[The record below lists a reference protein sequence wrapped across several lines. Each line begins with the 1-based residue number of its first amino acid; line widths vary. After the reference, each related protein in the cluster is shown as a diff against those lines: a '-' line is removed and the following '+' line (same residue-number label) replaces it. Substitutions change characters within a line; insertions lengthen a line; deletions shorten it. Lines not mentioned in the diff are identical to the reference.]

1 MKELSK
7 VPLGIIIFAAAAA
20 LIVVG
25 IPVLYF
31 VLFAQML

>member
-7 VPLGIIIFAAAAA
+7 VPIGIIIFSAAAA

-31 VLFAQML
+31 VLFARMF